1 MGDRR
6 ADREKRSRW
15 THGLVSFAIVLA
27 LVAAIGT
34 VLGFDYLA
42 DRADTA
48 VVEAP
53 EQEVDVPYTP
63 QASTEAPTTEATP
76 TTPVE
81 SPGTSTGTPSTPA
94 GSAPPEQQ
102 IQAPVTLLPVP
113 QRTCVPDV
121 STSELT
127 VIAFNIKTARWDGRL
142 QLDAIADALAG
153 WDADIVLLQEVDKNR
168 SVTGGVDQA
177 AYLGERLGMY
187 STFGSNVAYTPTALY
202 GTAILSRFPIISSE
216 NTPLPKAAAGE
227 QQRGLLHAVID
238 VDGTQV
244 SAYST
249 HLQNRSPGA
258 RVQQVAA
265 IRDVLADDELPK
277 VMGGDFNAHPGS
289 PEMRTAV
296 TYINDTWASVGVG
309 GGFTHPSTN
318 PRGRIDYLLHDG
330 MDALSAQVLDAPV
343 SDHKPVRATYSV
355 SSSSLVC
362 VPVFD

>member
-6 ADREKRSRW
+6 AQREKRSRW
-15 THGLVSFAIVLA
+15 THGAVSFAIVLA
-27 LVAAIGT
+27 LVAAIAT
-34 VLGFDYLA
+34 VLTFDYLA
-42 DRADTA
+42 DRADD
-48 VVEAP
+48 VVVGAP
-53 EQEVDVPYTP
+53 EDVDIPFTP
-63 QASTEAPTTEATP
+63 QPSTETPSTTASEPAESSSPAPTAEA
-76 TTPVE
+76 
-81 SPGTSTGTPSTPA
+81 TPSTPA
-94 GSAPPEQQ
+94 GSAPPV
-102 IQAPVTLLPVP
+102 QAVQPPITLQPVP
-113 QRTCVPDV
+113 QKTCVPDA
-121 STSELT
+121 STSEIS
-127 VIAFNIKTARWDGRL
+127 VIAYNIKTARWDGRL
-142 QLDAIADALAG
+142 QLDAIADALAT

-202 GTAILSRFPIISSE
+202 GTAILSRFPIVSSE
-216 NTPLPKAAAGE
+216 NTPLPKAAPSE

-258 RVQQVAA
+258 RVRQVDA
-265 IRDVLADDELPK
+265 IRGLLAADELPK

-296 TYINDTWASVGVG
+296 TFIDDTWASVGVG
-309 GGFTHPSTN
+309 SGFTHPSTN

-330 MDALSAQVLDAPV
+330 LEPLGAQVLDGPV
-343 SDHKPVRATYSV
+343 SDHKPVQATYSV

>member
-6 ADREKRSRW
+6 AHRDGRGRW
-15 THGLVSFAIVLA
+15 THAAISFAIVVA

-34 VLGFDYLA
+34 VLTFDYLA
-42 DRADTA
+42 DRADN
-48 VVEAP
+48 VVVDAP
-53 EQEVDVPYTP
+53 EDEDVPYTP
-63 QASTEAPTTEATP
+63 R
-76 TTPVE
+76 
-81 SPGTSTGTPSTPA
+81 PSTPTPSLSTSGPA
-94 GSAPPEQQ
+94 ESSESPPTTDATAPAPTASAPPAQPV
-102 IQAPVTLLPVP
+102 QAPITIQPVP
-113 QRTCVPDV
+113 QKTCVPDA
-121 STSELT
+121 SSSEIS
-127 VIAFNIKTARWDGRL
+127 VVAYNIKTARWEGRL
-142 QLDAIADALAG
+142 QLDAIADAIAS

-187 STFGSNVAYTPTALY
+187 STFGSNVAYTSTALY
-202 GTAILSRFPIISSE
+202 GTAILSRFPIVSSE
-216 NTPLPKAAAGE
+216 NTHLPKAAPGE

-249 HLQNRSPGA
+249 HLQNRSPAA
-258 RVQQVAA
+258 RVRQVGA
-265 IRDVLADDELPK
+265 IRDLLAGDELPK

-296 TYINDTWASVGVG
+296 TYIDDTWASVGVG

-318 PRGRIDYLLHDG
+318 PRGRIDYLLHEG
-330 MDALSAQVLDAPV
+330 LEPLSAQVLDGPV
-343 SDHKPVRATYSV
+343 SDHKPVQATYSV